1 MDSYDLIIVN
11 DFAHYNGGTAM
22 VALNS
27 ARALAEAGQT
37 VTLFTAVAPVA
48 DDLNHK
54 NIKVIC
60 TDQFEIAKDPNRLR
74 AIRQGLWNKE
84 AALKMSLCLDDFDPA
99 KTIVHVHGWTK
110 SLSSSVVQEAIQ
122 RKFHVIISLHDY
134 FVACPNG
141 GFYNY
146 KKKHICKLKPLS
158 KACVLSN
165 CDKANYLQKLYRLNR
180 QYIQN
185 HIGRIP
191 ADVKHYISISDF
203 SRDILAEYLPD
214 EANIYDVTN
223 PVFVDKQAPI
233 EFNKRTNKFIL
244 IGRLTPEKGLF
255 LLAESLRKANCEAIF
270 VGDGECRKEL
280 EEKYPEIKITGWVSH
295 DKVNEYIRSARAL
308 VLPSLWY
315 ETQGL
320 VVAEAAAN
328 GIPAI
333 VPDCSAAREMVIDKK
348 TGLWFKGGDLDSLT
362 EAIIK
367 LNNSETASAMGHNAF
382 DNFWFDPP
390 TIQKHINRLNEVYQ
404 SILTREALAE
414 VEKSVVISENIIN

>member
-11 DFAHYNGGTAM
+11 DFAHFNGGTAM

-27 ARALAEAGQT
+27 AKALAEAGQP
-37 VTLFTAVAPVA
+37 VTLFSAVAPISEK
-48 DDLNHK
+48 LNHK

-60 TDQFEIAKDPNRLR
+60 TEQFEIAKDPNRLR

-122 RKFHVIISLHDY
+122 RNFQVVISLHDY

-158 KACVLSN
+158 KACVFSN
-165 CDKANYLQKLYRLNR
+165 CDKANYLQKLWRVNR

-185 HIGRIP
+185 RIGQIP
-191 ADVKHYISISDF
+191 NGVKHYISISDF
-203 SRDILAEYLPD
+203 SRDIMVEYLPD

-255 LLAESLRKANCEAIF
+255 LFAESLRKANCSAIF

-280 EEKYPEIKITGWVSH
+280 ETQYPEIEITGWISH
-295 DKVNEYIRSARAL
+295 DKVNEYIRSSRAL

-333 VPDCSAAREMVIDKK
+333 VPDGSAAREMVIDKK
-348 TGLWFKGGDLDSLT
+348 TGLWFKGGELDSLT

-367 LNNSETASAMGHNAF
+367 MNNSETAQAMGQNAY

-390 TIQKHINRLNEVYQ
+390 TIEKHINRLNDVYQ
-404 SILTREALAE
+404 SIITREALAE
-414 VEKSVVISENIIN
+414 VEQPAVKSENITN